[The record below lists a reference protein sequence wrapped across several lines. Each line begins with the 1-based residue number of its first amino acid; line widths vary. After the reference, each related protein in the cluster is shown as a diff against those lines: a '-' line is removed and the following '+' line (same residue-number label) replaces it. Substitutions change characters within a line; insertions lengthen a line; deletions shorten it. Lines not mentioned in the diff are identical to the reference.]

1 MHCPVLHLLVTG
13 LFALV
18 ENDDGGDGGDGGGD
32 GKKLNSVK
40 EGVKPDKSQ
49 GNKFLLGLIVG
60 QLTFRHQTG
69 RGEGTNACHPHMRY

>member
-1 MHCPVLHLLVTG
+1 MLQGTLEKGFCGHVQLINQKWWKTLHLHTQVLYS
-13 LFALV
+13 
-18 ENDDGGDGGDGGGD
+18 GGGD

-60 QLTFRHQTG
+60 QPTLWCQFG
-69 RGEGTNACHPHMRY
+69 CGE